1 MEPTVLT
8 TERLVLRP
16 HVPADVAETHAACQ
30 DPEIQRWI
38 PVPVPYEE
46 KDAVEYVTQNAPD
59 RWREGSE
66 YNFAV
71 RLRRGAS
78 DGTGAAGDD
87 GTGAA
92 GASEGPLVATL
103 GIHPRGEFSY
113 EIGFWAVAGHRGRG
127 YTTEAVLALARW
139 AFTELGCDRL
149 IWRAGIGNT
158 ASRAVAEKAGFTIEG
173 VQRSGMEHRG
183 TLRDCWLA
191 SLLPSDMGLP
201 SRMPYLPTPERAAAP
216 AAPTTPAAPA
226 MPVATA

>member
-1 MEPTVLT
+1 MEPTALT

-16 HVPADVAETHAACQ
+16 HVPSDVPETHAACQ

-46 KDAVEYVTQNAPD
+46 KDAVEYVTQNAPA
-59 RWREGSE
+59 RWQEGSE

-71 RLRRGAS
+71 RLRG
-78 DGTGAAGDD
+78 
-87 GTGAA
+87 A
-92 GASEGPLVATL
+92 GAEGAEGTEGPLVATL
-103 GIHPRGEFSY
+103 GIHPHGEFSY

-158 ASRAVAEKAGFTIEG
+158 ASRAVAEKVGFTVEG

-183 TLRDCWLA
+183 TLRDCWLG

-216 AAPTTPAAPA
+216 AAPTAPAASTTTA
-226 MPVATA
+226 ATPTTAA